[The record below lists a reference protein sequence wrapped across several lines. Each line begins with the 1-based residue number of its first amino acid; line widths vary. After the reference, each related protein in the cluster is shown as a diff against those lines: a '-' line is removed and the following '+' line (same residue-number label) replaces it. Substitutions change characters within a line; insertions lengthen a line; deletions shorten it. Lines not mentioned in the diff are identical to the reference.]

1 MRMCLEVAHL
11 VLKDERRTQA
21 LMEDILSLEALR
33 GEDWEVTPPEVI
45 RDVWLKITDF
55 CGRSDPLRAMK
66 AKQNRKALHR
76 YASYKELVYASHQP
90 LVEATKLAV
99 AGNSMD
105 SMGYAEKLPL
115 HRITDWLA
123 DLAMGD
129 EAMDALRSRL
139 SKVRKLAYLG
149 DNCGEIVFDKL
160 LIEIIEETYGPE
172 VIFVA
177 RSIPI
182 LNDATLREALEV
194 GLDRVAEVMENG
206 IREPLPGT
214 MLEKVSPEVRG
225 VLHEADLVIAKGGGN
240 HDTLTQ
246 EDQLRGKVTYL
257 VQAKCHP
264 YCTIHKS
271 ALGALVVCNR

>member
-1 MRMCLEVAHL
+1 MRMCLEVAHV

-21 LMEDILSLEALR
+21 LMEDVLSLEALG

-45 RDVWLKITDF
+45 RDVWLKIIEL
-55 CGRSDPLRAMK
+55 CGRPDPLRAMK
-66 AKQNRKALHR
+66 VKQNRKALHR
-76 YASYKELVYASHQP
+76 YASYEELVYASHRP

-105 SMGYAEKLPL
+105 SMGYAEELPI
-115 HRITDWLA
+115 HRITEWLA
-123 DLAMGD
+123 DVAVQG
-129 EAMDALRSRL
+129 EAVDALRSRL
-139 SKVRKLAYLG
+139 CKVRKLAYLG

-160 LIEIIEETYGPE
+160 LIEVIKEAYDPE

-177 RSIPI
+177 RSVPI
-182 LNDATLREALEV
+182 LNDATRREALEV
-194 GLDRVAEVMENG
+194 GLDRVAHVMENG

-214 MLEKVSPEVRG
+214 MLEKVSCEVRG
-225 VLHEADLVIAKGGGN
+225 LLQEADLVIAKGGGN
-240 HDTLTQ
+240 HDTLTE
-246 EDQLRGKVTYL
+246 EDELRGKITYL

-271 ALGALVVCNR
+271 ALGALVVYNT